1 MSAAP
6 GAGGSRNVIGGA
18 SNGGGGGGGGG
29 GARYLEGREEVA
41 NRYHNVI
48 RLLRQQPAAKYFKD
62 PVDWQKLQLW
72 NYLEVIERPMDLS
85 TILRKLESLEY
96 ETVAALRA
104 DVDLVWQNALTYN
117 GPNSWIKKYIDEM
130 RAIASKKFSEAES
143 RPPGLARKPSG
154 VTRAPPLSIRGVG
167 NVPVQSGA
175 PFFITPQMRQQLLD
189 NVVKLNDDQRVQIGK
204 LAEAFSSHAVETC
217 ADGRETKIDVDALE
231 PKTFIRLD
239 VHVRSLLAAT
249 ISLTGGAP

>member
-1 MSAAP
+1 MQVLTTAP
-6 GAGGSRNVIGGA
+6 PPSP
-18 SNGGGGGGGGG
+18 
-29 GARYLEGREEVA
+29 
-41 NRYHNVI
+41 
-48 RLLRQQPAAKYFKD
+48 Q
-62 PVDWQKLQLW
+62 
-72 NYLEVIERPMDLS
+72 VIEHPMDLS

-175 PFFITPQMRQQLLD
+175 PFFITPQMRHQLLD

-217 ADGRETKIDVDALE
+217 ADGREIKIDVDALE